1 MTKPKPKNPKA
12 VLKEMVE
19 KITVEEKQ
27 FKASH
32 KLISEFKAL
41 AKLQKLEGD
50 AEGFAQILG
59 NNGRDIPKP
68 TAEQC
73 EIDKL
78 ADEFEF
84 DIEEE

>member
-1 MTKPKPKNPKA
+1 MTKVKTKTPKI
-12 VLKEMVE
+12 VLEE
-19 KITVEEKQ
+19 ITVEVKQ

-41 AKLQKLEGD
+41 AKLQELEGN
-50 AEGFAQILG
+50 AEKFAQVLG
-59 NNGRDIPKP
+59 NDGRDIPKP

>member
-1 MTKPKPKNPKA
+1 MSEKVEVKTK
-12 VLKEMVE
+12 VE
-19 KITVEEKQ
+19 IKFEFEEEEKE

-32 KLISEFKAL
+32 KLINEFKAL
-41 AKLQKLEGD
+41 AKLQKAQSSAKGL
-50 AEGFAQILG
+50 AEILG
-59 NNGRDIPKP
+59 NNGLDVPKP

-73 EIDKL
+73 EINRL